1 MREKGSVAV
10 KVNVNAKFREVFE
23 STRIRWRIPGGKY
36 LKDED
41 NKRLLEHTVFCV
53 LSSQAHALNHA
64 TNGCG
69 TSLECHR
76 CGASLAYDVEHL
88 SATGTLAT
96 SIQKQTPCP
105 NGR

>member
-1 MREKGSVAV
+1 MRI
-10 KVNVNAKFREVFE
+10 NVNAKFREVFE
-23 STRIRWRIPGGKY
+23 STRLRWKIPSGKY
-36 LKDED
+36 LTDAD

-76 CGASLAYDVEHL
+76 CGASLSYDVAQL
-88 SATGTLAT
+88 TAIGTLAD

-105 NGR
+105 NGK